1 MDTDPGLTHAPT
13 RPPTQRSALSPEG
26 FTPFFRQHFRSLMRH
41 VMYIGGTLH
50 EAEEAAQAAMEEIL
64 KRWPTIT
71 DKLPYARRA
80 ALNAFRKARTR
91 GLDRTRKRQ
100 VEAGDVRADAAAD
113 DNLTLW
119 ENTEWVMSLLEA
131 LPPRQ
136 REVMAFI
143 VDDFSPAEI
152 AQMLGRT
159 PTAVRNNL
167 RAARDHLEL
176 DLRRRRATENPGSG
190 GDRQ

>member
-1 MDTDPGLTHAPT
+1 
-13 RPPTQRSALSPEG
+13 
-26 FTPFFRQHFRSLMRH
+26 
-41 VMYIGGTLH
+41 MYIGGTLH
-50 EAEEAAQAAMEEIL
+50 EAEEAAQTAMEEVL
-64 KRWPTIT
+64 RRWPAIN
-71 DKLPYARRA
+71 DKLPYAKRA

-91 GLDRTRKRQ
+91 GLERTRQRQ
-100 VEAGDVRADAAAD
+100 VEAGGARPAAAAD

-119 ENTEWVMSLLEA
+119 ENTEWVMGLLTA

-143 VDDFSPAEI
+143 VDGFSPTEI

-167 RAARDHLEL
+167 RAAREHLEL
-176 DLRRRRATENPGSG
+176 DLLRRRASEHLESG
-190 GDRQ
+190 GNPR